1 MDIDLI
7 KHEIG
12 QLNQPFENRIKLFFV
27 EKESGNY
34 CTYYPE
40 INDSVR
46 ESINDLVKNSLS
58 LRLFTFKQ
66 VEYNPSITEDDTLQ
80 VSPIDGLA
88 DIPDII
94 DKINYENAEKD
105 LSELVPDKITFYVIE
120 YVLKKDSLLI
130 FRRINKMRKI
140 REAGFIGQM
149 FGNQFVKIENDFFGL
164 DGTFDIL
171 IFNGEALIINRIA
184 LERIFNMKDYF
195 SEKTNQAMAI
205 IKEQNRISHFEQ
217 FKEDC
222 LSDARITKKI
232 TKLVNTKDQLPK
244 FFNNFSG
251 IQTVI
256 AEFDL
261 DINLD
266 EKGKINY
273 DGSKSE
279 LFEIT
284 NLMSD
289 AYYESLLFKRKGVDP
304 S

>member
-244 FFNNFSG
+244 FF
-251 IQTVI
+251 
-256 AEFDL
+256 
-261 DINLD
+261 
-266 EKGKINY
+266 
-273 DGSKSE
+273 
-279 LFEIT
+279 
-284 NLMSD
+284 
-289 AYYESLLFKRKGVDP
+289 
-304 S
+304 